1 MKLYDDVGID
11 SNWCFVR
18 TFPLSS
24 GLASSVGKGSYA
36 NIYSLWSVAKCHR
49 SPRQYFIIPLF
60 QIVYVETC
68 LHSTESAGE

>member
-36 NIYSLWSVAKCHR
+36 NMYSLWSVAKM
-49 SPRQYFIIPLF
+49 SPQSTTTNSNNGQLVYHYNIP
-60 QIVYVETC
+60 
-68 LHSTESAGE
+68 HSFESAGE